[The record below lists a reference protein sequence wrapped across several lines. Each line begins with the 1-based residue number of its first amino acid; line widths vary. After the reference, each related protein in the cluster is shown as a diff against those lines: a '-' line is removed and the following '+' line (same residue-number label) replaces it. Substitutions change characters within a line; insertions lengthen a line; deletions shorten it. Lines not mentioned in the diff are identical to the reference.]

1 MSTSQPE
8 PDRAVDTAARERA
21 LAWLQEQ
28 WTEDSHCPICN
39 TDNWAVGDPVEL
51 PVRGGAAVL
60 WEMPPKGQRVY
71 VLTPVQCTKC
81 FYTFFINAILAGIVS
96 RSQS

>member
-8 PDRAVDTAARERA
+8 PDVSVDMAARERA

-51 PVRGGAAVL
+51 PVRGGSMAFFQAT
-60 WEMPPKGQRVY
+60 GQRAY

-81 FYTFFINAILAGIVS
+81 FYTFFINAILAGIVP
-96 RSQS
+96 RS